1 LQEQFLMP
9 KSRAERERDRG
20 KPPTKRS
27 LHGGGPRGR
36 QDPETGVTSRAR
48 KRREGDERSPDPRTG
63 ARPGRERSKWRPEL
77 TKARERKR
85 KLQTP

>member
-1 LQEQFLMP
+1 MTAMA
-9 KSRAERERDRG
+9 KTRAERERGHG

-36 QDPETGVTSRAR
+36 QDPEVGVTSRAR
-48 KRREGDERSPDPRTG
+48 KRREGSETVPDPKMG
-63 ARPGRERSKWRPEL
+63 ARPGREKSKWRPEL
-77 TKARERKR
+77 AKAQEKKR